1 MMKRCFVILA
11 YFLLAGLT
19 GCEQKSQE
27 SGSQILPATIDL
39 NKIEEQLRKE
49 QYEYAEAWCNKD
61 MGAIERI
68 WGNDEDIVILGAE
81 KREPVIGWEGPNGVK
96 NRYQNSFNSKQKIDF
111 KIHNLRIKVCKSGA
125 AAFIIYDVESTTID
139 NEGNE
144 STSRPRITVVRE
156 LRDGAWKNIHAHA
169 SFSIPEIQ
177 AMK

>member
-1 MMKRCFVILA
+1 MKRSFIIFA
-11 YFLLAGLT
+11 FLLFISLM

-27 SGSQILPATIDL
+27 GGRQAESTPIDL
-39 NKIEEQLRKE
+39 KKIEEQLRKE

-61 MGAIERI
+61 MDAISRI
-68 WGNDEDIVILGAE
+68 WAHDDDIIILGAE
-81 KREPVIGWEGPNGVK
+81 KRKPVIGWEGPNGVK

-111 KIHNLRIKVCKSGA
+111 KIHNLRIKVCKSGT

-156 LRDGAWKNIHAHA
+156 LRDGAWKNIHAHS